1 MNGSTDD
8 KSGITKNGTDNHHQ
22 IIEITSKEQENDDEQ
37 LLKSKSKKNIVEL
50 DASEQQEKSMIE
62 LLLKQKFENMENQS
76 ATGSQVRFSQNIER

>member
-8 KSGITKNGTDNHHQ
+8 KSGITKNDTNNPHQ
-22 IIEITSKEQENDDEQ
+22 IIEITSNEQENDDEQ
-37 LLKSKSKKNIVEL
+37 LLKSKKKIVEL